1 MEEKRREKEHKKRR
15 KTQERERVR
24 KTQYIEGVLFL
35 HSGVI
40 VRKDERKKTRRRGS
54 FAAKP

>member
-1 MEEKRREKEHKKRR
+1 
-15 KTQERERVR
+15 
-24 KTQYIEGVLFL
+24 L

-40 VRKDERKKTRRRGS
+40 VRKEERKKTTRRGR